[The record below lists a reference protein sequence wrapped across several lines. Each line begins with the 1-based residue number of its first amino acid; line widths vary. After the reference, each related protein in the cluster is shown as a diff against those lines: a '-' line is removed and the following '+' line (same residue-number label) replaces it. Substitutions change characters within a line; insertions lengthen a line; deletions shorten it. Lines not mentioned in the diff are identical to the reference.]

1 MMAGMDEIPR
11 KLEWWR
17 MPVLIAFWS
26 VACCVQ
32 LTVESGAAHMTYGLA
47 ITAGIWLIFA
57 IGR

>member
-1 MMAGMDEIPR
+1 MDEKPP

-26 VACCVQ
+26 FACCVQ
-32 LTVESGAAHMTYGLA
+32 LTIESGAAHMTCGLA